1 MTDEETKIFCKKCGK
16 ECFSV
21 PPRKTPSPHYAEYR
35 CSDLTCDDFNGFV
48 QKPDSSKNN
57 RKSNLKLKKQ
67 IPEHLQNNCE
77 ICLRK
82 IELIKQLNLVMQVHH
97 VIEVQ
102 NGGTDDSN
110 NLRYVCYQCHQLIHR
125 QREVVSHYNPLINY
139 DK

>member
-1 MTDEETKIFCKKCGK
+1 MTDEETKKLCGNCGK
-16 ECFSV
+16 ECLIV
-21 PPRKTPSPHYAEYR
+21 PPRKTSSPHYAEYR
-35 CSDLTCDDFNGFV
+35 CIACDQFNGFV
-48 QKPDSSKNN
+48 QKPDNLKNK

-82 IELIKQLNLVMQVHH
+82 IDLIKQLKLVMEVHH

-102 NGGTDDSN
+102 DGGTDDTN

>member
-1 MTDEETKIFCKKCGK
+1 MTDEETKKLCEKCGK
-16 ECFSV
+16 ECSIV
-21 PPRKTPSPHYAEYR
+21 PPRKPSSPHYAEYR
-35 CSDLTCDDFNGFV
+35 CIACDQFNGFV
-48 QKPDSSKNN
+48 QKPDNLKNK

-67 IPEHLQNNCE
+67 IPKHLQNNCE

-82 IELIKQLNLVMQVHH
+82 IDLIKQLKLVMEVHH

-102 NGGTDDSN
+102 DGGTDDTN

-125 QREVVSHYNPLINY
+125 QREVVSHYNPLINH